1 MQIRYNSQDMLLSII
16 IPVYLVEETLQRCVK
31 SVLQQTFTD
40 WELIL
45 VDDGSPDGCP
55 ALCDEYCLQ
64 DNRIKVVHQA
74 NGGLSAARNT
84 GLLQAQGS
92 YVTFV
97 DSDDYVRKDTYQ
109 QVMQQLVEQPEIDI
123 IEYPITLH
131 AGNKQREKILSFPVK
146 SYNNMLTYWF
156 ESKAYLHTYAW
167 NKVYKRRL
175 FNQVRYPANKVF
187 EDVYTLPLLL
197 RQSKV
202 VATTDKGMY
211 FYVDNPQGITAT
223 AGGEQLKDL
232 LHAHLALLQES
243 QLTEHEGFA
252 NYYEHILNIQ
262 MDVCEMTEEQPT
274 LPSFSFRGQ
283 QDIPFKTR
291 LSSLI
296 GIQRL
301 CQLNQFIHKVYR
313 RSR

>member
-1 MQIRYNSQDMLLSII
+1 MQIRYNSQGMLLSII

-31 SVLQQTFTD
+31 SILQQTFTD

-55 ALCDEYCLQ
+55 ALCDEFCLQ
-64 DNRIKVVHQA
+64 DNRIKVIHQA
-74 NGGLSAARNT
+74 NGGLSAARNS

-109 QVMQQLVEQPEIDI
+109 QMMQQLVEQPEIDI

-131 AGNKQREKILSFPVK
+131 AGNKQQEKILSFPVK

-175 FNQVRYPANKVF
+175 FNQVRYPVNKVF

-252 NYYEHILNIQ
+252 TYYEHILNIQ
-262 MDVCEMTEEQPT
+262 MDVCEMTGEQPT

>member
-31 SVLQQTFTD
+31 SILQQTFTD

>member
-1 MQIRYNSQDMLLSII
+1 MQLSII
-16 IPVYLVEETLQRCVK
+16 IPVYLAEETLQRCVK
-31 SVLQQTFTD
+31 SILQQTFTN

-55 ALCDEYCLQ
+55 ALCDEYCQQ
-64 DNRIKVVHQA
+64 DARIKVVHQV
-74 NGGLSAARNT
+74 NGGLSAARNS

-109 QVMQQLVEQPEIDI
+109 QVMQQLVEKPEIDI

-232 LHAHLALLQES
+232 LHAHLAVLQDS

-262 MDVCEMTEEQPT
+262 MDVCEMTGAQPT
-274 LPSFSFRGQ
+274 LPSFNFRGQ
-283 QDIPFKTR
+283 QGIPFKTR

>member
-1 MQIRYNSQDMLLSII
+1 MQIRYNSQGMLLSII
-16 IPVYLVEETLQRCVK
+16 IPVYFVEETLQRCVK
-31 SVLQQTFTD
+31 SILQQTFTD

-55 ALCDEYCLQ
+55 ALCDEYCQQ
-64 DNRIKVVHQA
+64 DARIKVVHQA

-92 YVTFV
+92 YVTFL

-109 QVMQQLVEQPEIDI
+109 QVMQQLVDQPDIDI

-131 AGNKQREKILSFPVK
+131 TGNKQREEILSFPTK
-146 SYNNMLTYWF
+146 RYSNMLTYWF
-156 ESKAYLHTYAW
+156 ESKGYLHTYAC

-175 FNQVRYPANKVF
+175 FNQVRYPVNKVF

-232 LHAHLALLQES
+232 LHAHLAVLQNS

-252 NYYEHILNIQ
+252 TYYEHILNIQ
-262 MDVCEMTEEQPT
+262 MDVCEMTGAKPT
-274 LPSFSFRGQ
+274 LPLFSFRGQ

-291 LSSLI
+291 LSCLI

>member
-1 MQIRYNSQDMLLSII
+1 M
-16 IPVYLVEETLQRCVK
+16 
-31 SVLQQTFTD
+31 
-40 WELIL
+40 
-45 VDDGSPDGCP
+45 
-55 ALCDEYCLQ
+55 
-64 DNRIKVVHQA
+64 
-74 NGGLSAARNT
+74 
-84 GLLQAQGS
+84 
-92 YVTFV
+92 
-97 DSDDYVRKDTYQ
+97 
-109 QVMQQLVEQPEIDI
+109 
-123 IEYPITLH
+123 
-131 AGNKQREKILSFPVK
+131 
-146 SYNNMLTYWF
+146 
-156 ESKAYLHTYAW
+156 
-167 NKVYKRRL
+167 YKRRL
-175 FNQVRYPANKVF
+175 FNQVRYPVNKVF

-232 LHAHLALLQES
+232 LHAHLALLQDS

-262 MDVCEMTEEQPT
+262 MDVCEMTGAQPT
-274 LPSFSFRGQ
+274 LPSFNFRGQ
-283 QDIPFKTR
+283 QGIPFKTR

-301 CQLNQFIHKVYR
+301 CQLNQLIHKVYR

>member
-1 MQIRYNSQDMLLSII
+1 MLLSII

-31 SVLQQTFTD
+31 SILQQNFTN

-55 ALCDEYCLQ
+55 ALCDEYCQQ
-64 DNRIKVVHQA
+64 DARIKVVHQA
-74 NGGLSAARNT
+74 NGGLSAARNS
-84 GLLQAQGS
+84 GLLQAQGR

-131 AGNKQREKILSFPVK
+131 AGNKQREKILSFPAK
-146 SYNNMLTYWF
+146 RYSNMLTYWF
-156 ESKAYLHTYAW
+156 ESQAYLHTYAW

-175 FNQVRYPANKVF
+175 FNQVRYPVNKVF

-211 FYVDNPQGITAT
+211 FYIDNPQGITAT

-232 LHAHLALLQES
+232 LHAHLAVLQDS

-262 MDVCEMTEEQPT
+262 MDVCEMTGVQPT
-274 LPSFSFRGQ
+274 LPSFSFHGQ

-291 LSSLI
+291 LSCLI

>member
-1 MQIRYNSQDMLLSII
+1 MLLSII

-31 SVLQQTFTD
+31 SILQQTFTD

-55 ALCDEYCLQ
+55 ALCDEYCQQ
-64 DNRIKVVHQA
+64 DARIKVVHQA

-84 GLLQAQGS
+84 GLLQAQGN

-97 DSDDYVRKDTYQ
+97 DSDDYVRKDTYL
-109 QVMQQLVEQPEIDI
+109 QVMQQLMEQPEIDI

-131 AGNKQREKILSFPVK
+131 AGKKQREKILSFPVK
-146 SYNNMLTYWF
+146 RYSNMLTYWF
-156 ESKAYLHTYAW
+156 ESKAYLHTYAC

-175 FNQVRYPANKVF
+175 FNQVRYPVNKVF

-232 LHAHLALLQES
+232 LHAHLAVLQDS

-262 MDVCEMTEEQPT
+262 MDVCEMTGAQPT

>member
-31 SVLQQTFTD
+31 SILQQTFTD

-97 DSDDYVRKDTYQ
+97 DSDDYVRKNTYQ

>member
-31 SVLQQTFTD
+31 SILQQTFTD

-55 ALCDEYCLQ
+55 ALCDEYCQQ
-64 DNRIKVVHQA
+64 DARIKVVHQA

-84 GLLQAQGS
+84 GLLQAQGN

-97 DSDDYVRKDTYQ
+97 DSDDYVRKDTYL
-109 QVMQQLVEQPEIDI
+109 QVMQQLMEQPEIDI

-131 AGNKQREKILSFPVK
+131 AGKKQREKILSFPVK
-146 SYNNMLTYWF
+146 RYSNMLTYWF
-156 ESKAYLHTYAW
+156 ESKAYLHTYAC

-175 FNQVRYPANKVF
+175 FNQVRYPVNKVF

-232 LHAHLALLQES
+232 LHAHLAVLQDS

-262 MDVCEMTEEQPT
+262 MDVCEMTGAQPT

>member
-16 IPVYLVEETLQRCVK
+16 IPIYLVEETLQRCVT
-31 SVLQQTFTD
+31 SILQQTFTN

-55 ALCDEYCLQ
+55 ALCDEYCQQ
-64 DNRIKVVHQA
+64 DARIKVVHQA
-74 NGGLSAARNT
+74 NGGLSAARNS
-84 GLLQAQGS
+84 GLLQAQGN

-97 DSDDYVRKDTYQ
+97 DSDDYLRKDTYQ

-131 AGNKQREKILSFPVK
+131 AGNKQREKILSFPAK
-146 SYNNMLTYWF
+146 RYSNMLTYWF
-156 ESKAYLHTYAW
+156 ESQAYLHTYAW

-175 FNQVRYPANKVF
+175 FNQVRYPVNKVF

-211 FYVDNPQGITAT
+211 FYVDNPHGITAT

-232 LHAHLALLQES
+232 LHAHLAVLQDS

-262 MDVCEMTEEQPT
+262 MDVCEMTGTRPT

-291 LSSLI
+291 LSCLI

>member
-1 MQIRYNSQDMLLSII
+1 MQIRYNSQDMQLSII
-16 IPVYLVEETLQRCVK
+16 IPVYLAEETLQRCVK
-31 SVLQQTFTD
+31 SILQQTFTN

-55 ALCDEYCLQ
+55 ALCDEYCQQ
-64 DNRIKVVHQA
+64 DARIKVVHQV
-74 NGGLSAARNT
+74 NGGLSAARNS

-109 QVMQQLVEQPEIDI
+109 QVMQQLVEKPEIDI

-131 AGNKQREKILSFPVK
+131 AGNKQREKILSFPAN
-146 SYNNMLTYWF
+146 SYSNMLTYWF
-156 ESKAYLHTYAW
+156 ESQAYLHTYAW

-175 FNQVRYPANKVF
+175 FNQVRYPVNKVF

-232 LHAHLALLQES
+232 LHAHLAVLQDS

-262 MDVCEMTEEQPT
+262 MDVCELTGEQPT

>member
-31 SVLQQTFTD
+31 SILQQTFTD

-55 ALCDEYCLQ
+55 ALCDEFCLQ

-131 AGNKQREKILSFPVK
+131 AGNKQREKILSFPAK
-146 SYNNMLTYWF
+146 HYSNMLTYWF
-156 ESKAYLHTYAW
+156 ESKAYLHTYAC
-167 NKVYKRRL
+167 NKVYKRKL
-175 FNQVRYPANKVF
+175 FNQVRYPVNKVF

-211 FYVDNPQGITAT
+211 FYVDNPEGITAT

-232 LHAHLALLQES
+232 LYAHLALLQDS

-262 MDVCEMTEEQPT
+262 MDVCEMTGAQPT
-274 LPSFSFRGQ
+274 LPSFNFRGQ
-283 QDIPFKTR
+283 QGIPFKTR

-313 RSR
+313 RSH

>member
-31 SVLQQTFTD
+31 SILQQTFTD

-55 ALCDEYCLQ
+55 ALCDEYCQQ
-64 DNRIKVVHQA
+64 DDRIKVVHQA

-92 YVTFV
+92 YITFV

-131 AGNKQREKILSFPVK
+131 AGNKQLEKILSFPAK
-146 SYNNMLTYWF
+146 RYSNMFTYWF
-156 ESKAYLHTYAW
+156 ESQAYLHTYAC

-175 FNQVRYPANKVF
+175 FNQVRYPVNKVF

-232 LHAHLALLQES
+232 LHAHLAVLQDS

-262 MDVCEMTEEQPT
+262 MDVCEMTGVQPT
-274 LPSFSFRGQ
+274 LPSFSFHNQ

-296 GIQRL
+296 GIKRL

>member
-1 MQIRYNSQDMLLSII
+1 MQIRHNSQDMLLSII
-16 IPVYLVEETLQRCVK
+16 IPVYFVEETLKRCVK
-31 SVLQQTFTD
+31 SILQQTFTD

-55 ALCDEYCLQ
+55 VLCDEYCQQ
-64 DNRIKVVHQA
+64 DARIKVIHQA
-74 NGGLSAARNT
+74 NGGLSAARNS

-109 QVMQQLVEQPEIDI
+109 QMMQQLVEQPEIDI

-131 AGNKQREKILSFPVK
+131 TGNKQREKILSFPAK
-146 SYNNMLTYWF
+146 RYSNMLTYWF
-156 ESKAYLHTYAW
+156 ESQAYLHTYAC

-175 FNQVRYPANKVF
+175 FNQVRYPVNKVF

-211 FYVDNPQGITAT
+211 FYVDNPEGITAT

-232 LHAHLALLQES
+232 LHAHLALLQDS

-262 MDVCEMTEEQPT
+262 MDVCEMTGAQPT
-274 LPSFSFRGQ
+274 LPSFNFRGQ

>member
-31 SVLQQTFTD
+31 SILQQTFTD

-232 LHAHLALLQES
+232 LHAHLAVLQDS

-252 NYYEHILNIQ
+252 NYYEQILNIQ
-262 MDVCEMTEEQPT
+262 MDVCEMTGAQPT
-274 LPSFSFRGQ
+274 LPSFNFRGQ
-283 QDIPFKTR
+283 QGIPFKTR

>member
-31 SVLQQTFTD
+31 SILQQNFTN

-55 ALCDEYCLQ
+55 ALCDEYCQQ
-64 DNRIKVVHQA
+64 DARIKVVHQA
-74 NGGLSAARNT
+74 NGGLSAARNS
-84 GLLQAQGS
+84 GLLQAQGR

-131 AGNKQREKILSFPVK
+131 AGNKQREKILSFPAK
-146 SYNNMLTYWF
+146 RYSNMLTYWF
-156 ESKAYLHTYAW
+156 ESQAYLHTYAW

-175 FNQVRYPANKVF
+175 FNQVRYPVNKVF

-211 FYVDNPQGITAT
+211 FYIDNPQGITAT

-232 LHAHLALLQES
+232 LHAHLAVLQDS

-262 MDVCEMTEEQPT
+262 MDVCEMTGVQPT
-274 LPSFSFRGQ
+274 LPSFSFHGQ

-291 LSSLI
+291 LSCLI

>member
-1 MQIRYNSQDMLLSII
+1 MLLSII

-31 SVLQQTFTD
+31 SILQQTFTD

-55 ALCDEYCLQ
+55 ALCDEFCLQ
-64 DNRIKVVHQA
+64 DNRIKVIHQA
-74 NGGLSAARNT
+74 NGGLSAARNS

-109 QVMQQLVEQPEIDI
+109 QMMQQLVEQPEIDI

-131 AGNKQREKILSFPVK
+131 AGNKQQEKILSFPVK

-175 FNQVRYPANKVF
+175 FNQVRYPVNKVF

-223 AGGEQLKDL
+223 AGGKQLKDL
-232 LHAHLALLQES
+232 LHAHLAVLQNS
-243 QLTEHEGFA
+243 QLIEHEGFA
-252 NYYEHILNIQ
+252 TYYEHILNIQ
-262 MDVCEMTEEQPT
+262 MDVCEMTGEQPT

>member
-1 MQIRYNSQDMLLSII
+1 MQIRYNSQDMQLSII
-16 IPVYLVEETLQRCVK
+16 IPVYLAEETLQRCVK
-31 SVLQQTFTD
+31 SILQQTFTN

-55 ALCDEYCLQ
+55 ALCDEYCQQ
-64 DNRIKVVHQA
+64 DARIKVVHQV
-74 NGGLSAARNT
+74 NGGLSAARNS

-109 QVMQQLVEQPEIDI
+109 QVMQQLVEKPEIDI

-131 AGNKQREKILSFPVK
+131 AGNKQREKTLSFPVK

-232 LHAHLALLQES
+232 LHAHLAVLQDS

-262 MDVCEMTEEQPT
+262 MDVCEMTGAQPT
-274 LPSFSFRGQ
+274 LPSFNFRGQ
-283 QDIPFKTR
+283 QGIPFKTR

>member
-1 MQIRYNSQDMLLSII
+1 MQLSII
-16 IPVYLVEETLQRCVK
+16 IPVYLAEETLQRCVK
-31 SVLQQTFTD
+31 SILQQTFTN

-55 ALCDEYCLQ
+55 ALCDEYCQQ
-64 DNRIKVVHQA
+64 DARIKVVHQV
-74 NGGLSAARNT
+74 NGGLSAARNS

-109 QVMQQLVEQPEIDI
+109 QVMQQLVEKPEIDI

-146 SYNNMLTYWF
+146 SYSNMLTYWF
-156 ESKAYLHTYAW
+156 ESQAYLHTYAW

-175 FNQVRYPANKVF
+175 FNQVRYPVNKVF

-232 LHAHLALLQES
+232 LHAHLAVLQDS

-262 MDVCEMTEEQPT
+262 MDVCEMTGAQPT
-274 LPSFSFRGQ
+274 LPSFSFHGQ

>member
-1 MQIRYNSQDMLLSII
+1 MLLSII
-16 IPVYLVEETLQRCVK
+16 IPVYFVEETLQRCVK
-31 SVLQQTFTD
+31 SILQQTFTD

-55 ALCDEYCLQ
+55 ALCDEYCQQ
-64 DNRIKVVHQA
+64 DARIKVVHQA
-74 NGGLSAARNT
+74 NGGLSAARNS

-109 QVMQQLVEQPEIDI
+109 QVMQQLVEKPEIDI

-232 LHAHLALLQES
+232 LHAHLAVLQDS

-262 MDVCEMTEEQPT
+262 MDVCEMTGAQPT
-274 LPSFSFRGQ
+274 LPSFNFRGQ
-283 QDIPFKTR
+283 QGIPFKTR

>member
-1 MQIRYNSQDMLLSII
+1 MQIRYNSQGMLLSII

-31 SVLQQTFTD
+31 SILQQTFTD

-55 ALCDEYCLQ
+55 ALCDEYCQQ
-64 DNRIKVVHQA
+64 DDRIKVIHQA

-109 QVMQQLVEQPEIDI
+109 QVMQQLVEQPEVDI

-131 AGNKQREKILSFPVK
+131 AGNKKQEKILSFPAK
-146 SYNNMLTYWF
+146 RYNNMLTYWF
-156 ESKAYLHTYAW
+156 ESQAYLHAYAC

-175 FNQVRYPANKVF
+175 FNQVRYPVNKVF

-262 MDVCEMTEEQPT
+262 MDVCEMTGAQPT
-274 LPSFSFRGQ
+274 LPSFNFRGQ
-283 QDIPFKTR
+283 QGIPFKTR